1 MSLLRT
7 STSAL
12 RLSASRATVAAPSM
26 MAVRG
31 YADKPDPEFSSAH
44 TSASAKGFE
53 KKEQAQEG
61 AYFREQE
68 AKKLKALR
76 EKLSAQ
82 RKHLD
87 EVEAAID
94 DIEKK

>member
-53 KKEQAQEG
+53 KKEQVRVFSLLPLAQCQTDTG
-61 AYFREQE
+61 F
-68 AKKLKALR
+68 
-76 EKLSAQ
+76 SS
-82 RKHLD
+82 
-87 EVEAAID
+87 
-94 DIEKK
+94 